1 MLLHYLKYSPTGNIT
16 VLVTTPVPRP
26 EQPGVASRLLEAVGG
41 EQVGFIE
48 PAADPRCPARL
59 QMMGGEFCGNAT
71 MSLGAMLARERD
83 LTDGEAL
90 DLMLEV
96 SGLDA
101 PVPCRITGCPGDGS
115 PDAHPLVG
123 AALRRPPSNDRSPV
137 AAPSTAPSQILP
149 PVGKAAFARQMT
161 DEVSP
166 LLGTVQMPLPLSIG
180 DITLPADAGPLTAR
194 VVALPGITH
203 LILPADTAPGEA
215 ELRRRLPA
223 WNRTI
228 GADALGAL
236 RFDAAGPSIDP
247 LVYVPSVGSLVR
259 EHGCGS
265 GTAAVGCHLAATAGR
280 DVQAPVAQPGG
291 TIAVRAAFHNG
302 RVTALAITGRVALLE
317 EGDFEI

>member
-1 MLLHYLKYSPTGNIT
+1 MKN
-16 VLVTTPVPRP
+16 
-26 EQPGVASRLLEAVGG
+26 EKN
-41 EQVGFIE
+41 
-48 PAADPRCPARL
+48 D
-59 QMMGGEFCGNAT
+59 
-71 MSLGAMLARERD
+71 
-83 LTDGEAL
+83 
-90 DLMLEV
+90 
-96 SGLDA
+96 
-101 PVPCRITGCPGDGS
+101 
-115 PDAHPLVG
+115 
-123 AALRRPPSNDRSPV
+123 LRRPPGRKLFPEDLISP
-137 AAPSTAPSQILP
+137 AQ
-149 PVGKAAFARQMT
+149 G
-161 DEVSP
+161 
-166 LLGTVQMPLPLSIG
+166 
-180 DITLPADAGPLTAR
+180 LPADAGPLTAR

-280 DVQAPVAQPGG
+280 DIQAPVAQPGG